1 MLSINVSNA
10 WVKSFMALWH
20 IERDVGVV
28 ARLQGSTIP
37 YLHQSSGLDGM
48 IHLAT

>member
-1 MLSINVSNA
+1 
-10 WVKSFMALWH
+10 MALWH

-37 YLHQSSGLDGM
+37 YLHQSGLDGM